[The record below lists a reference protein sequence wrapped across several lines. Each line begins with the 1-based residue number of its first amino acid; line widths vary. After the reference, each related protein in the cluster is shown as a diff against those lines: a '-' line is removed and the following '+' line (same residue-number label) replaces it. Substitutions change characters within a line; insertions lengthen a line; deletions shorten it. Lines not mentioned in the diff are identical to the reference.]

1 MTEYAIAIVDDEK
14 SIRDGILMTLEESY
28 RMAAYASAEK
38 ALAAMKTDLPDLVLL
53 DIGLPGMSGIDA
65 LKTIRT
71 EYPEV
76 LVIMI
81 TAFEDVNTVISAMK
95 AGAHDY
101 VVKPLHMDGLEVT
114 INNAL
119 DTIRLKKEVQALQS
133 KYLEEHIPCFIGES
147 KAIQDVMEFIKTV
160 ARSPDTPVLI
170 QGETGTGKELI
181 AAAIHY
187 NSPNWKSPFATVN
200 CAAIPKDLIESELF
214 GYTKG
219 AFSGADAAGK
229 KGLVEA
235 AADGTLF
242 LDEVGDLSLEA
253 QAKLLR
259 FLELGEFYPLGGSRK
274 KQIKTR
280 VVSATNK
287 DLSEMMETGRFR
299 KDLYFRLGVVKVKV
313 PSLNQRPEDIMPLA
327 KHFLKEFSDKL
338 GKGLAGISGD
348 AQAALMQHIWTGN
361 VRELKNVM
369 EAAAILC
376 KGGDLKLKDLD
387 ASFQAAGPDPD
398 PSPADADGVD
408 FPAEGF
414 CLVAMLEEIEKK
426 YIQKAMQHA
435 GGNES
440 QAARLLGMN
449 HHTFR
454 YRRKKLFGS

>member
-1 MTEYAIAIVDDEK
+1 MNKFSIIVVDDEK
-14 SIRDGILMTLEESY
+14 IIRDGISMVLDEAY
-28 RMAAYASAEK
+28 RVSAYPDAEK
-38 ALAAMKTDLPDLVLL
+38 ALTAMKKNQPDLVLL

-65 LKTIRT
+65 LKAIRS

-81 TAFEDVNTVISAMK
+81 TAYEDVDTVIAAMK

-101 VVKPLHMDGLEVT
+101 VVKPLQMEGLEVT
-114 INNAL
+114 IGNAL
-119 DTIRLKKEVQALQS
+119 DTIRLKKEVQALQT
-133 KYLEEHIPCFIGES
+133 KYLNEHIPCFIGES
-147 KAIQDVMEFIKTV
+147 KAIQNVMDFIKTV

-259 FLELGEFYPLGGSRK
+259 FLELGEFYPLGGIPK
-274 KQIKTR
+274 K
-280 VVSATNK
+280 
-287 DLSEMMETGRFR
+287 
-299 KDLYFRLGVVKVKV
+299 
-313 PSLNQRPEDIMPLA
+313 ED
-327 KHFLKEFSDKL
+327 
-338 GKGLAGISGD
+338 
-348 AQAALMQHIWTGN
+348 
-361 VRELKNVM
+361 
-369 EAAAILC
+369 
-376 KGGDLKLKDLD
+376 
-387 ASFQAAGPDPD
+387 
-398 PSPADADGVD
+398 
-408 FPAEGF
+408 
-414 CLVAMLEEIEKK
+414 
-426 YIQKAMQHA
+426 
-435 GGNES
+435 
-440 QAARLLGMN
+440 
-449 HHTFR
+449 
-454 YRRKKLFGS
+454 